1 MAKQTILT
9 GTAAN
14 DKTGDTIRTAFT
26 KVNANFTE
34 LYNIGVQGTQGAQ
47 GLQGITGAQGVQGRQ
62 GITGIGT
69 QGTQGIQGASGSGGG
84 DLAFD
89 SNGDLI
95 INGNIVVGVAPDNA
109 ESHFVID
116 SSNYWTSI
124 QWKNFTSPQDPA
136 AEPFECQSQLLRVF
150 SGTNAINGHE
160 ELVAVSAVRN
170 TGTNY
175 NGLMFSTSDG
185 KIPDSPYNDGI
196 GTRHNWILKGDG
208 SLILPQ
214 GSVIDETSTTLVLTP
229 PSAAAGQSLVIRPT
243 AAAWIVT
250 SSGYIVYDSPITISV
265 TQNSGGT
272 YYGTVNYEITTVG
285 NFQTLGRT
293 LTGSVVFDGTMGPV
307 SQDVTWTI
315 PANSDITS
323 FTFTLTTVEGTFQG
337 GPTVGDPAL
346 YYNFESNAMPTGA
359 FVTVTNNGITNS
371 EHSHIHLIS
380 GNLETTDIYLGD
392 DSQYV
397 KIEKNGGDVVIGT
410 NLNTNT
416 WTFGTDG
423 NTILPNGKKVTF
435 GEQNGDAFIEAV
447 MGFRISSREGIA
459 LNAVDATDP
468 DNLINR
474 GWYFSP
480 QGKVYFPNLSVDLH
494 NGGVQT
500 GQVLQFGDESY
511 QAIITGP
518 TPTGNNNAPRL
529 IIQGQKG
536 SGTGEGGDVYVWAGD
551 ADTNGGDI
559 KIYAGNADN
568 VSSGNGGY
576 INIDAGNGFNYGGQ
590 LTLRGGDSN
599 QYGGSVSITSGY
611 GTISSGNITANSAT
625 GHFEINNSTCGWTFK
640 NNGAVVYPT
649 NAIPT
654 TSKGAAGDVVGSVVF
669 GPSYIYYCIQSY
681 NDGAPDIWKRVAWSN
696 DTW

>member
-136 AEPFECQSQLLRVF
+136 AVPFECQSQLLRVF
-150 SGTNAINGHE
+150 SGTNAVNGHE

-214 GSVIDETSTTLVLTP
+214 GGVIDETSTTLVLTP
-229 PSAAAGQSLVIRPT
+229 PTALSGQSLAIRGTSPT
-243 AAAWIVT
+243 GIT
-250 SSGYIVYDSPITISV
+250 SDHPGGFTPGDTITITV
-265 TQNSGGT
+265 TPDNGNVVT
-272 YYGTVNYEITTVG
+272 GTVDYTFTGDFGVGELGTNTTG
-285 NFQTLGRT
+285 T
-293 LTGSVVFDGTMGPV
+293 LTFASV
-307 SQDVTWTI
+307 SAQILTWTI
-315 PANSDITS
+315 PALSGMTT
-323 FTFTLTTVEGTFQG
+323 FTFTLSNSAGIGLG
-337 GPTVGDPAL
+337 GLTDL
-346 YYNFESNAMPTGA
+346 
-359 FVTVTNNGITNS
+359 TVTRTGSS
-371 EHSHIHLIS
+371 EDSHVHLVS
-380 GNLETTDIYLGD
+380 GNPTTIDIYLGD
-392 DSQYV
+392 DDQYI
-397 KIEKNGGDVVIGT
+397 KIEKNAGDVVIGT
-410 NLNTNT
+410 DEDTNH

-480 QGKVYFPNLSVDLH
+480 QGKVHFPNLTVDLH

-500 GQVLQFGDESY
+500 GQVLQFGDESH
-511 QAIITGP
+511 QVIITGP
-518 TPTGNNNAPRL
+518 TPTENNNAQRL